1 MKSSCL
7 SILTALLLLQVLL
20 FENPVSAQNPGG
32 DYKGTLQDTLV
43 LNTSVI
49 SASSPTRRLR
59 EAQIGIERI
68 SVDQIAR
75 MPAFMG
81 ERDIIKSLQLLP
93 GVKEASQGSSGF
105 QVRGGTTSQ
114 NLILLD
120 GAPVYNA
127 GHMMGLF
134 STFNDDAL
142 MDATLYKGLVP
153 SGFGGAISSVFD
165 ISTRPGMFSQ
175 DKRFTGSA
183 SVGLLSAKASIGGP
197 IVPGKVAFNLSAR
210 RTYFDLFLKL
220 TNKYKNTVMNFYDVN
235 GRIDWNISSKDRL
248 SLSAFSANDKMAL
261 DDLADMDFGNKT
273 ITLKWS
279 RQWNDKLR
287 SNIYVYACG
296 FESVNKFDILEQSL
310 TYTGYIRQ
318 GGLSAKWVWKPSSL
332 VSIDFGVQPALYRI
346 CTGEWVYNLFPE
358 TEIRNAFDSSEWVDA
373 QWHLGENL
381 TVSTGVRFDLF
392 SALGGSPYYDI
403 DEYGDIV
410 HTYEYP
416 KSHFVKPR
424 LVAEPRVSV
433 NWTIDTST
441 SLKGGY
447 SRTSQNI
454 HALKNDGIS
463 LPFDRYTLSSNNIK
477 PQIAD
482 QVSLGFM
489 RILRGG
495 DYDISIEG
503 YYKDIKNVLDYKEGK
518 YLSSEIE
525 LERIIKAGDGKAY
538 GAEFSFRKNSGKFT
552 GWIAYTLS
560 WSKNKIEGVNG
571 GRWYDAANDR
581 RHDFTLVSMYD
592 LGRGWDVSATWSYT
606 TGQAMSAPSA
616 KYTVDGH
623 TWYYYAEKNGY
634 RAPANHHLDLS
645 ATHTKKKSYGERQ
658 WAFSIYNVYDRRNP
672 FVITFLDDDT
682 KPSGTKTVMTSL
694 FGLVPSV
701 SYNIKF

>member
-1 MKSSCL
+1 MKYRFFI
-7 SILTALLLLQVLL
+7 ILTALVMLQGLLS
-20 FENPVSAQNPGG
+20 ESPVNAQNTGS

-43 LNTSVI
+43 LNTAVI

-165 ISTRPGMFSQ
+165 ISTKPGLFVQ
-175 DKRFTGSA
+175 DNRFTGSA
-183 SVGLLSAKASIGGP
+183 SVGLLSTKASVSGP
-197 IVPGKVAFNLSAR
+197 IVPGKVSFNLSAR

-235 GRIDWNISSKDRL
+235 ARVDWNISSKDRL

-273 ITLKWS
+273 ATLKWS

-287 SNIYVYACG
+287 SNIYAYVCG
-296 FESVNKFDILEQSL
+296 FNSVNQFDILEQSL
-310 TYTGYIRQ
+310 TYTGFIKQ
-318 GGLSAKWVWKPSSL
+318 GGLFAKWVWKPSSL
-332 VSIDFGVQPALYRI
+332 VSVDFGVQPALYRV
-346 CTGEWVYNLFPE
+346 CTGEWVYNFFPE
-358 TEIRNAFDSSEWVDA
+358 TEIRNAFDASEWIDA
-373 QWHLGENL
+373 QWHFGEKL

-392 SALGGSPYYDI
+392 SALGGSPYYDL
-403 DEYGDIV
+403 DEDGSILN
-410 HTYEYP
+410 TYNYK

-424 LVAEPRVSV
+424 LVVEPRVSL
-433 NWTIDTST
+433 NWTIDSQT

-482 QVSLGFM
+482 QVSLGLM
-489 RILRGG
+489 RILSGG
-495 DYDISIEG
+495 DYDFSIEG
-503 YYKDIKNVLDYKEGK
+503 YYKDIQNVLDYKEGK

-538 GAEFSFRKNSGKFT
+538 GAEFTFRKNTGKFT

-581 RHDFTLVSMYD
+581 RHDFTIVGMYD
-592 LGRGWDVSATWSYT
+592 LGRGWDVSATWSYN
-606 TGQAMSAPSA
+606 TGQALSAPSA

-645 ATHTKKKSYGERQ
+645 ATHTKKKRYGERQ